1 MAAAA
6 QSGSQAVAFCHPVG
20 DTPHDMPL
28 IAILDDRLTNRNIYA
43 RLAASLEDGAE
54 VVTFDDPRSALD
66 WLGRND
72 TDLVITDFKMP
83 HLDGA
88 AFTRQFRTMPG
99 CLDVP
104 VVVITAY
111 DDRSYRLQALE
122 AGATDFLQS
131 PVDHAEF
138 VTRGR
143 NLLRMHSQHRII
155 QTRARTLEREL
166 QDSELSREKLLRD
179 SREALAQVIDTVP
192 AFISATR
199 RDGQVVFVNASQL
212 ALTSGSG
219 VGQPSDRTS
228 GGTLPDDLAPEPSWQ
243 SAAPQSLLVF
253 GPDYQ
258 QRSRSLDQ
266 LVFRSGRALSA
277 FEQEVTDQDGQRRI
291 LLTTK
296 SPLHDGN
303 GQIGSVLTT
312 SLDITDRKRAEQH
325 LQHVASHDGLT
336 DLPNRL
342 LLRER
347 LQHRLVRS
355 GRANSLLAL
364 HFLDL
369 DRFKEVNDQMG
380 HHVGDLLLKTVA
392 DHLLSCVAKHD
403 TVARI
408 GGDEFAILQ
417 TQISHV
423 DEASAMAERII
434 AQIGRPTLHGG
445 QEISVSGSIG
455 ITLAPADGTDA
466 EALLRNADRA
476 MYRAKAEGRNSY
488 RFFEADMNERVSHDL
503 RMRQELRQALRRDEF
518 VLHYQPQMNLRTGRI
533 AGVEALLRWNHP
545 ARGLL
550 LPGEFLPAVEE
561 GGLSGDID
569 TWVLGRACTDAALW
583 QKDIALRIRVGVNLS
598 PVRIGTE
605 KTRQMITEM
614 LGRTGLDPSL
624 LELELTERELVE
636 DLDAAAGVLREL
648 RQLGVQVAID
658 DFGVGYSFLTH
669 VKSFPVDR
677 IKIDQSFVRN
687 LRTDPSDAA
696 IVRAIIS
703 LAHGL
708 QMTVVAEGVE
718 TVEQLT
724 HLSGEGCD
732 EIQGF
737 YFSRPLPIEEMLTLL
752 RQEAPNHA

>member
-1 MAAAA
+1 
-6 QSGSQAVAFCHPVG
+6 
-20 DTPHDMPL
+20 MPL

-43 RLAASLEDGAE
+43 RLATSLEEGTE

-66 WLGRND
+66 WLGRNA

-88 AFTRQFRTMPG
+88 AFTRRFRTISG

-143 NLLRMHSQHRII
+143 NLLRMHRQHRII
-155 QTRARTLEREL
+155 ETRARTLEREL

-192 AFISATR
+192 AFISATS
-199 RDGQVVFVNASQL
+199 RDGQMVFANASQL

-219 VGQPSDRTS
+219 VSQPPDRTT
-228 GGTLPDDLAPEPSWQ
+228 GTAPPDDSMPESAWQ
-243 SAAPQSLLVF
+243 SAATPPPLLVF
-253 GPDYQ
+253 GPEYE

-266 LVFRSGRALSA
+266 LVFRSGKPLSA
-277 FEQEVTDQDGQRRI
+277 FEQEVTDQEGQRRI

-296 SPLHDGN
+296 SPLHDGS
-303 GQIGSVLTT
+303 GQVGSVLTT

-347 LQHRLVRS
+347 LQQRLLRN
-355 GRANSLLAL
+355 GRATSLLAL

-380 HHVGDLLLKTVA
+380 HHLGDLLLKTVA
-392 DHLLSCVAKHD
+392 AHLLACVGPHD

-417 TQISHV
+417 TQISQPG
-423 DEASAMAERII
+423 EASALAERII
-434 AQIGRPTLHGG
+434 ARIGRPTLHGG
-445 QEISVSGSIG
+445 QEISISGSIG

-466 EALLRNADRA
+466 EALLRNADLA
-476 MYRAKAEGRNSY
+476 MYQAKAGGRNSF
-488 RFFEADMNERVSHDL
+488 RFFVPDMNERVGRVL
-503 RMRQELRQALRRDEF
+503 RMKRELREALRCDEF

-545 ARGLL
+545 DQGLL
-550 LPGEFLPAVEE
+550 LPAEFLPTAEE
-561 GGLSGDID
+561 AGLSGDID
-569 TWVLGRACTDAALW
+569 TWVLQRACTEAARW
-583 QKDIALRIRVGVNLS
+583 QKDVDLRIRVGVNLS
-598 PVRIGTE
+598 PVRIGTA
-605 KTRQMITEM
+605 KTREMITEI
-614 LGRTGLDPSL
+614 LHRTGLDPSL

-636 DLDAAAGVLREL
+636 DLDAAAAVLREL
-648 RQLGVQVAID
+648 RELGVRVAID
-658 DFGVGYSFLTH
+658 DFGIGYSFLSH
-669 VKSFPVDR
+669 VKNFPVDR

-687 LRTDPSDAA
+687 LRTDPNDAA
-696 IVRAIIS
+696 IVRAVIS

-737 YFSRPLPIEEMLTLL
+737 YFSRPLPIEAMLALL
-752 RQEAPNHA
+752 RDEDLSVA

>member
-1 MAAAA
+1 
-6 QSGSQAVAFCHPVG
+6 
-20 DTPHDMPL
+20 MPL

-43 RLAASLEDGAE
+43 RLAASLEDGTE

-66 WLGRND
+66 WLGHND

-88 AFTRQFRTMPG
+88 AFTRQFRALSG

-143 NLLRMHSQHRII
+143 NLLRMHRQHRII
-155 QTRARTLEREL
+155 ETRARTLEREL
-166 QDSELSREKLLRD
+166 QDSERSREKLLRD

-192 AFISATR
+192 AFISATS

-219 VGQPSDRTS
+219 VSQPPDRTT
-228 GGTLPDDLAPEPSWQ
+228 GAAPPDDSAPEPSWQ
-243 SAAPQSLLVF
+243 SAATPQPILVF
-253 GPDYQ
+253 GPEYE

-266 LVFRSGRALSA
+266 LVFRSGKPLSA

-296 SPLHDGN
+296 SPLHDGT

-325 LQHVASHDGLT
+325 LQHVASHDALT

-355 GRANSLLAL
+355 GRATSLLAL

-380 HHVGDLLLKTVA
+380 HHLGDLLLKTVA
-392 DHLLSCVAKHD
+392 LNLLSCVGPHD

-417 TQISHV
+417 TQVSHP
-423 DEASAMAERII
+423 DEASALARRII
-434 AQIGRPTLHGG
+434 AQISRPALHGG
-445 QEISVSGSIG
+445 QEISISGSIG
-455 ITLAPADGTDA
+455 ITLAPTDGTDA
-466 EALLRNADRA
+466 EALLRNADLA
-476 MYRAKAEGRNSY
+476 MYRAKTEGRNSY
-488 RFFEADMNERVSHDL
+488 RFFVADMNERVGRVL
-503 RMRQELRQALRRDEF
+503 RMKQELRQALRRDEF

-533 AGVEALLRWNHP
+533 AGVEALLRWDHP
-545 ARGLL
+545 VHGLL

-561 GGLSGDID
+561 GGLSDDID
-569 TWVLGRACTDAALW
+569 TWVLRRACTDAARW
-583 QKDIALRIRVGVNLS
+583 QQDIALRIGVGVNLS
-598 PVRIGTE
+598 PVRIGTA
-605 KTRQMITEM
+605 KTRQMITAI
-614 LGRTGLDPSL
+614 LGQTGLDPSL

-648 RQLGVQVAID
+648 RQLGVRVAID
-658 DFGVGYSFLTH
+658 DFGIGYSFLSH
-669 VKSFPVDR
+669 VKNFPVDR

-687 LRTDPSDAA
+687 LRTDPNDAA
-696 IVRAIIS
+696 IVRAVIS

-737 YFSRPLPIEEMLTLL
+737 YFSHPLPIEAMLALL
-752 RQEAPNHA
+752 REEDSSVD

>member
-1 MAAAA
+1 
-6 QSGSQAVAFCHPVG
+6 
-20 DTPHDMPL
+20 MPL

-43 RLAASLEDGAE
+43 RLATSLEEGTE

-88 AFTRQFRTMPG
+88 AFTRRFRSLSG

-143 NLLRMHSQHRII
+143 NLLRMHRQHRII
-155 QTRARTLEREL
+155 ETRARTLEREL

-192 AFISATR
+192 AFISATS

-219 VGQPSDRTS
+219 VSPPPDRTT
-228 GGTLPDDLAPEPSWQ
+228 GTAPPDDSVPESSWQ
-243 SAAPQSLLVF
+243 SAWQSAATPPPLLVF
-253 GPDYQ
+253 GPEYE

-266 LVFRSGRALSA
+266 LVFRSGKPLSA
-277 FEQEVTDQDGQRRI
+277 FEQEVTDQEGQRRI

-296 SPLHDGN
+296 SPLHDGT
-303 GQIGSVLTT
+303 GQVGSVLTT

-347 LQHRLVRS
+347 LQHRLVRN
-355 GRANSLLAL
+355 GRATSLLAL

-380 HHVGDLLLKTVA
+380 HHLGDLLLKTVA
-392 DHLLSCVAKHD
+392 AHLLACVGPHD

-417 TQISHV
+417 TQISQPG
-423 DEASAMAERII
+423 EASALAERII
-434 AQIGRPTLHGG
+434 ARISRPTLHGG
-445 QEISVSGSIG
+445 QEISISGSIG

-466 EALLRNADRA
+466 EALLRNADLA
-476 MYRAKAEGRNSY
+476 MYQAKAGGRNSY
-488 RFFEADMNERVSHDL
+488 RFFVPDMNERVGRVL
-503 RMRQELRQALRRDEF
+503 RMKRELREALRCDEF

-545 ARGLL
+545 DHGLL
-550 LPGEFLPAVEE
+550 LPAEFLPTAEE
-561 GGLSGDID
+561 AGLSGDID
-569 TWVLGRACTDAALW
+569 TWVLQRACTEAARW
-583 QKDIALRIRVGVNLS
+583 QKDALRIPVGVNLS
-598 PVRIGTE
+598 PVRIGTA
-605 KTRQMITEM
+605 KTRQMITEI
-614 LGRTGLDPSL
+614 LHRTGLDPSL

-636 DLDAAAGVLREL
+636 DLDAAATVLREL
-648 RQLGVQVAID
+648 RKLGVRVAID
-658 DFGVGYSFLTH
+658 DFGIGYSFLSH
-669 VKSFPVDR
+669 VKNFPVDR

-687 LRTDPSDAA
+687 LRTDPNDAA
-696 IVRAIIS
+696 IVRAVIS

-737 YFSRPLPIEEMLTLL
+737 YFSRPLPIEAMLALL
-752 RQEAPNHA
+752 RNEDVSVA